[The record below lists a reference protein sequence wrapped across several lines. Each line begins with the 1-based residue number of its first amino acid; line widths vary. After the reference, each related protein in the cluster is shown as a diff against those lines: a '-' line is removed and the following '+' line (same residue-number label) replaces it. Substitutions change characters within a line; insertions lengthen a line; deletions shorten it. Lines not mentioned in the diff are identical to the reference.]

1 MQISE
6 LMEEL
11 AGVLGRFGDLEVRSG
26 SSIITRLAVLPYA
39 VIEKNDNGTQ
49 PNMRQFVAL
58 LSRHEDKSAP
68 AMNPLADPT

>member
-26 SSIITRLAVLPYA
+26 SAMITRLAVLPYA
-39 VIEKNDNGTQ
+39 AIEPNDNGKQ

-58 LSRHEDKSAP
+58 LSRQDDPHK
-68 AMNPLADPT
+68 PLPDPT